1 MVIILSDSINY
12 IYQLVVLSD
21 QQYNTRSYVIFHHRR
36 QGTFWT
42 FCSFQNKSSIYR
54 GRSTCAF
61 CHFLSLPA
69 ISSHP
74 EVLDLASTGVN
85 PLHTVSSNWPLSVL
99 EVVFTP
105 SMVFSCVQLKA
116 AERGWTKIESELYFL
131 LSCQSI
137 ERWKFCIC
145 DLSRRNI
152 VHNFTCQQ
160 KFPEAAMPAWTRK
173 KCHSTFTNGFQPER
187 PLTSWKVY
195 VLEMFYTKQLQNQ
208 YCETVVSFYVLL
220 T

>member
-1 MVIILSDSINY
+1 MFCLISSTTHEAMSYSTIEDKERFELFVVSKINPQY
-12 IYQLVVLSD
+12 TEEDLHAVV
-21 QQYNTRSYVIFHHRR
+21 
-36 QGTFWT
+36 
-42 FCSFQNKSSIYR
+42 
-54 GRSTCAF
+54 AF

-69 ISSHP
+69 VSSHP

-99 EVVFTP
+99 EVVFKP
-105 SMVFSCVQLKA
+105 IMVFSCVQLKA